1 MPQVDLKQGGAW
13 ITTGDPATVNDA
25 TPLFVPGQVGVFTP
39 TKKDLPVTG
48 SATALATV
56 QIPRVVQYVQLDA
69 ASATP
74 VQGQRL
80 VWKDSLNFVVTTV
93 TSNTSQKN
101 GAAGALLNAS
111 ATLGNYVWIG
121 VNGVFPLLCT
131 AAAPAAG
138 DAITGTATVAEWGT
152 IAMGTAPLYR
162 VHGDYLGAK
171 AAVFNGVTPAAGV
184 AFGRLD
190 LTPFGS

>member
-1 MPQVDLKQGGAW
+1 MAIDLKNPGGW
-13 ITTGDPATVNDA
+13 ISTGDPSTVNDA
-25 TPLFVPGQVGVFTP
+25 TPLFAPGQVGIYVP

-48 SATALATV
+48 SGVALATV
-56 QIPRVVQYVQLDA
+56 QIPRVVQYVQLDSGSA
-69 ASATP
+69 AA

-80 VWKDSLNFVVTTV
+80 VWKDSLSFIVTTV
-93 TSNTSQKN
+93 TSDTTQKN
-101 GAAGALLNAS
+101 GAAGCLLNAS

-138 DAITGTATVAEWGT
+138 DAITGTATVAQWGT

-162 VHGDYLGAK
+162 VHGDFLTAK
-171 AAVFNGVTPAAGV
+171 AGTFNGVTAGANV

-190 LTPFGS
+190 LTPIGS